1 MAAMSDSDFK
11 SYRKLTHH
19 KPRVYRNQGVV
30 ITLAPSYE
38 ELEQQ
43 SLEAVEPL
51 WAKYPKTRAM
61 WDIVMDDPESQAN
74 WDMADYMTTAKLGY
88 NDHGQTHATIAATN
102 AMRIFDLL
110 VQSGLQPDVVSSGAG
125 DLDDACM
132 TVAIAALL
140 HDIGNQVHRKDHEL
154 MGVVLAR
161 GLLDRL
167 MPEIYPDV
175 EQRIELRAFILHAIR
190 AHDFDPPPLTFEAGV
205 VAVADGTD
213 VTKGRGRKA
222 FDLGK
227 VDIHSVSALAID
239 EVIIGPGESYPVE
252 ITVVMNNSAGIFQ
265 IEDTLT
271 RKVVKGPVARWITV
285 TAVTR
290 PADSPNDSRIIERLT
305 LKNGVFVAE

>member
-1 MAAMSDSDFK
+1 MSDNDPK
-11 SYRKLTHH
+11 SYRKLTPH

-38 ELEQQ
+38 ELERR

-51 WAKYPKTRAM
+51 WPKYPKTQAL
-61 WDIVMDDPESQAN
+61 WDIIMADPECQAN

-102 AMRIFDLL
+102 AIRIFDLL
-110 VQSGLQPDVVSSGAG
+110 VTGGLEPDVVTSGAG

-132 TVAIAALL
+132 TVAIATLL
-140 HDIGNQVHRKDHEL
+140 HDIGNQVHRKYHEM
-154 MGVVLAR
+154 MGLGLAR
-161 GLLDRL
+161 NVLDRL
-167 MPEIYPDV
+167 MPEVYPDAIHHT
-175 EQRIELRAFILHAIR
+175 QLRAFILHAIL

-239 EVIIGPGESYPVE
+239 EVHIGRGAEHPVE

-271 RKVVKGPVARWITV
+271 KKVVKGPLAKWITV
-285 TAVTR
+285 TAMTR
-290 PADSPNDSRIIERLT
+290 PSASGNDARIIERLT
-305 LKNGVFVAE
+305 LRNGAFVTE

>member
-1 MAAMSDSDFK
+1 MSDSESK

-19 KPRVYRNQGVV
+19 QPRVYRNQGVV

-38 ELEQQ
+38 EMEQQ
-43 SLEAVEPL
+43 SLEAVESL
-51 WAKYPKTRAM
+51 WPKYPKTQAM

-74 WDMADYMTTAKLGY
+74 WDMADYMTTAKLGF

-110 VQSGLQPDVVSSGAG
+110 VQAGLQPDVVASGAG

-132 TVAIAALL
+132 TVAIATLL
-140 HDIGNQVHRKDHEL
+140 HDIGNQVHRKYHEM
-154 MGVVLAR
+154 MGLGLAR
-161 GLLDRL
+161 DVLDRL
-167 MPEIYPDV
+167 MPQVYPDV
-175 EQRIELRAFILHAIR
+175 IHRTQLRAFILHAIL

-239 EVIIGPGESYPVE
+239 EVHIGPGAEHPVE
-252 ITVVMNNSAGIFQ
+252 ITVMMNNSAGIFQ
-265 IEDTLT
+265 IEETLT
-271 RKVVKGPVARWITV
+271 KKVIRNPLSRWITV
-285 TAVTR
+285 TAMTR
-290 PADSPNDSRIIERLT
+290 PNASGNDARIIEKLT
-305 LKNGVFVAE
+305 LKNGAFVTE

>member
-1 MAAMSDSDFK
+1 MSDSK

-38 ELEQQ
+38 EMEQH

-61 WDIVMDDPESQAN
+61 WDIVMEDPESQAN

-110 VQSGLQPDVVSSGAG
+110 VQAGLQPDVVSSGAG

-132 TVAIAALL
+132 TVAIATLL
-140 HDIGNQVHRKDHEL
+140 HDIGNQVHRRYHEMTGL
-154 MGVVLAR
+154 GLAR
-161 GLLDRL
+161 DVLDRL
-167 MPEIYPDV
+167 MPEVYPDV
-175 EQRIELRAFILHAIR
+175 IHRTQLRAFILHAILS
-190 AHDFDPPPLTFEAGV
+190 HDFDPPPLTFEAGV

-239 EVIIGPGESYPVE
+239 EVHIGRGSEHPVE
-252 ITVVMNNSAGIFQ
+252 ITVMMNNSAGIFQ

-271 RKVVKGPVARWITV
+271 KKVVKGPLAKWITV
-285 TAVTR
+285 TAMTR
-290 PADSPNDSRIIERLT
+290 PNADGTDARIIEKLT
-305 LKNGVFVAE
+305 LKNGAFVTE